1 MSDPFSRPI
10 QARHAA
16 HRPVMPWRREPAT
29 LITIITVGFLGL
41 VTLAGVAFAVVTS

>member
-29 LITIITVGFLGL
+29 VITIITVGFLGL
-41 VTLAGVAFAVVTS
+41 VTLAGVVFAVASS